1 MPQCA
6 ETDASAHAPG
16 KVTPRRRVYGVM
28 TPIVSELFLRTQS
41 DERLVSLAR
50 GGHNQAFVA
59 IVSRYQR
66 ELLIFARRAG
76 PEARA
81 EDVVQQAMLNAF
93 VALRGGTEV
102 THLRGWLYTI
112 VRRGLAKA
120 AAAEPFAGVDAGAAA
135 ITEPLEDVVLRRA
148 RARDTLAAVRGLPS
162 RQRTALIATVFQG
175 QRRSDIAQTLG
186 QSEGAVRQLV
196 HRARHNVRNA
206 VGAVMPYPLARW
218 VLALRGGSRAGAP
231 LAEVAGSS
239 AMDSSVGVVAKFG
252 AVLASGAL
260 AAGIVAVPHFAP
272 AARHHPAPAS
282 AATHAHHALAGS
294 VTAAPNAVLSA
305 VSTTSAVP
313 VLLRKLAAT
322 HSAVPVAGASRRGG
336 AQASGSSGDGRR
348 GASDGSG
355 GDGKSGARADGR
367 RPGPSSGTSGSSDH
381 GSDDSGSTA
390 SVDGGSSRSGSG
402 DGGSTQSGSGDG
414 GSSPGGASTA
424 TSTAVV
430 ADGHGSPSD
439 DGLSGGGSSGG
450 GSSGGGSSGGGS
462 SGGGGPRAVAASTG
476 NSGELADG
484 SGGGGPSGSGG

>member
-1 MPQCA
+1 
-6 ETDASAHAPG
+6 
-16 KVTPRRRVYGVM
+16 M

-66 ELLIFARRAG
+66 DLLLFARRSG

-81 EDVVQQAMLNAF
+81 EDVVQQALLNAF

-120 AAAEPFAGVDAGAAA
+120 AAGEPVADAHGADAA

-175 QRRSDIAQTLG
+175 QRRSDVAQTLG

-218 VLALRGGSRAGAP
+218 VLAFRGGSRAGAP
-231 LAEVAGSS
+231 VAEVAGSS
-239 AMDSSVGVVAKFG
+239 VMDGTVGLVAKFG

-260 AAGIVAVPHFAP
+260 AAGIAAVPHRAPVARHHAP
-272 AARHHPAPAS
+272 AASVASPARHASSAASVAS
-282 AATHAHHALAGS
+282 APGAPPSVASATA
-294 VTAAPNAVLSA
+294 
-305 VSTTSAVP
+305 AVP
-313 VLLRKLAAT
+313 VVLRTLSAT
-322 HSAVPVAGASRRGG
+322 RSTVPVSGGDRGG
-336 AQASGSSGDGRR
+336 RAQAAGSTGDGGR
-348 GASDGSG
+348 GGGAGSG
-355 GDGKSGARADGR
+355 GDGSRAEGGG
-367 RPGPSSGTSGSSDH
+367 PGPSSPTSGSGDDSSGGSGSGDH
-381 GSDDSGSTA
+381 GSGGSGSDDSGSAGAT
-390 SVDGGSSRSGSG
+390 DDGSSHGSSG
-402 DGGSTQSGSGDG
+402 DGG
-414 GSSPGGASTA
+414 TA
-424 TSTAVV
+424 PRTAVV
-430 ADGHGSPSD
+430 LDGSGSS
-439 DGLSGGGSSGG
+439 SGGGSWGGSSSGG
-450 GSSGGGSSGGGS
+450 GSSGGGSSGS
-462 SGGGGPRAVAASTG
+462 RPAAVAASGG
-476 NSGELADG
+476 NSGQGGGGSDDG
-484 SGGGGPSGSGG
+484 SGAGDPSGSKG

>member
-1 MPQCA
+1 
-6 ETDASAHAPG
+6 
-16 KVTPRRRVYGVM
+16 M

-66 ELLIFARRAG
+66 ELLLFARRSG

-120 AAAEPFAGVDAGAAA
+120 AAGEPVADAHGADAA

-218 VLALRGGSRAGAP
+218 VLPFRGGSRAGAP
-231 LAEVAGSS
+231 VAEVAGSS
-239 AMDSSVGVVAKFG
+239 AMDGTVGLVAKFG

-260 AAGIVAVPHFAP
+260 AAGIVAVPHRAP
-272 AARHHPAPAS
+272 RRAPSRARGLRRVPGSARVVRRERGVCAGRPAERGLGDGCGARRLAQAVGDAQHGARIGGRPRWPCAGGRVHRRRPAWRWRWLGWRR
-282 AATHAHHALAGS
+282 LARGGWRSGS
-294 VTAAPNAVLSA
+294 VEPNV
-305 VSTTSAVP
+305 
-313 VLLRKLAAT
+313 
-322 HSAVPVAGASRRGG
+322 GIGRRRLGRLG
-336 AQASGSSGDGRR
+336 VGRR
-348 GASDGSG
+348 GSG
-355 GDGKSGARADGR
+355 GS
-367 RPGPSSGTSGSSDH
+367 
-381 GSDDSGSTA
+381 GSDDSGSAGAT
-390 SVDGGSSRSGSG
+390 DGGSSHG
-402 DGGSTQSGSGDG
+402 GSGDG
-414 GSSPGGASTA
+414 GSSTAGDGGSGDGGTA
-424 TSTAVV
+424 PRTAVV
-430 ADGHGSPSD
+430 LDGSGS
-439 DGLSGGGSSGG
+439 SSGG
-450 GSSGGGSSGGGS
+450 GSSGGGSSGS
-462 SGGGGPRAVAASTG
+462 RPAAVAASGG
-476 NSGELADG
+476 NSGQGGGGSDDG
-484 SGGGGPSGSGG
+484 SGGGDPSGSAG